1 MILPS
6 PAPRVLLV
14 DDHAPNLLALQA
26 VLEPLVAELV
36 CASSGEEALR
46 RVDAEHFAVILMDV
60 QMPGLDGYAT
70 MRLIRQHEHSRDV
83 PVIFITAVHDQPE
96 HTRRGYAL
104 GAIDYVTKPFDGEVL
119 LAKVRALI
127 GLWKRAQDD
136 ERRRYA
142 ERERLRDLFLGV
154 VNHDLRSPLNTIC
167 MAVRSVGKATTLEE
181 SDRRSLER
189 ANRAATRMTRL
200 VGDLLDLTRGEL
212 GGGIPI
218 VRVPGDVA
226 VMCRHVA
233 DDFEPRDANRP
244 IALEV
249 SGDLHGEWDA
259 DRLLQA
265 ISNLVGNALQHAE
278 GGTVSIRAREEPGF
292 VTVEVHNTGAAMPPS
307 VLPTIF
313 EPFRRGD
320 DSAEGLGLGL
330 YIVREIVR
338 AHGGTV
344 TVHSSDEEGTT
355 FRVVLPRGAA

>member
-1 MILPS
+1 MIEPS
-6 PAPRVLLV
+6 PPPRVLIV
-14 DDHAPNLLALQA
+14 DDHAPNLLALEA
-26 VLEPLVAELV
+26 VLEPLAVELV

-46 RVDAEHFAVILMDV
+46 RVAAEHFAVILMDV
-60 QMPGLDGYAT
+60 QMPVLDGYAT
-70 MRLIRQHEHSRDV
+70 MRMIRQQERSRDV

-96 HTRRGYAL
+96 HTRRGYEL
-104 GAIDYVTKPFDGEVL
+104 GAIDYMTKPFDPEILV
-119 LAKVRALI
+119 AKVRALV
-127 GLWKRAQDD
+127 GLWRRAQDD
-136 ERRRYA
+136 ERRRYL

-181 SDRRSLER
+181 GDRRSLER

-218 VRVPGDVA
+218 VRVSGDVA
-226 VMCRHVA
+226 TLCRHVA
-233 DDFEPRDANRP
+233 DDYVPRYPDRP
-244 IALEV
+244 ITLDV
-249 SGDLHGEWDA
+249 TGDLHGEWDV

-278 GGTVSIRAREEPGF
+278 GGAVSIRARDEPGC
-292 VTVEVHNTGAAMPPS
+292 VTIEVHNTGTAIAAEILPS
-307 VLPTIF
+307 IF

-344 TVHSSDEEGTT
+344 TVRSSVEEGTT
-355 FRVVLPRGAA
+355 FRVVLPQHLP